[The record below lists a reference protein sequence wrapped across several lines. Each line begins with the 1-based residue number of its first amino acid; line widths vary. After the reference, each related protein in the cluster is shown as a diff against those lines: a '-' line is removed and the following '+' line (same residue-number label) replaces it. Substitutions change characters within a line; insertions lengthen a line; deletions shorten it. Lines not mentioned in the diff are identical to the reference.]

1 MRWLTICLLSL
12 LFVCGTATAETKA
25 EPRIIKVLP
34 QYLDLKGRSSLAPSL
49 YERDAYQARL
59 RGNAKERSAI
69 RFDVQWKEGKS
80 TLQKPLIKI
89 EVRGVKGNATHL
101 ATIEQAAD
109 KKGWFSNWTSPT
121 LAGKEYRDLGEMVA
135 WRATLW
141 DGDRQVSE
149 QKSFL
154 W

>member
-12 LFVCGTATAETKA
+12 LFVTGTATAETKA

-34 QYLDLKGRSSLAPSL
+34 QFLDLKGRSSLAPSL

-59 RGNAKERSAI
+59 RGNARERSAI
-69 RFDVQWKEGKS
+69 RFDVQWKEGKQ
-80 TLQKPLIKI
+80 TLQNPKVRI
-89 EVRGVKGNATHL
+89 EMRGVKGNAIHNK
-101 ATIEQAAD
+101 TIEQAAQ
-109 KKGWFSNWTSPT
+109 KRGWFSNWTSPT
-121 LAGKEYRDLGEMVA
+121 IAGQEYKELGEMVA